1 MRKTLRIFAM
11 AVAMLL
17 PFAMQAQET
26 LTVYDGTNTNSNVP
40 IHGGYA
46 DWGTR
51 SQFIYPASELSDV
64 NGGTI
69 NQLTFYSSTSAASYN
84 QQFTVYMKEVSNTT
98 FATAA
103 LEDWSSMDVVYV
115 GTIGVTGNQMQI
127 TLSTPF
133 SYGGG
138 NLMVGFQVT
147 VWGSACPS
155 ISWYGQN
162 QPTGTYTAVYN
173 DANGSHTWTTAVSRQ
188 AFLPKTTFTY
198 EPAAA
203 GCAAVKNLAVD
214 PTLTTSSSMTFG
226 WTDEDNT
233 SATYFVYRI
242 NGTDTTLLQGG
253 LTAMTYTATGLD
265 ANTAYT
271 FGVKASCGEGDTSRI
286 RTVSGRTA
294 CGVVSAFPW
303 VEDFESYAA
312 NTTAIPCMLNEHIE
326 GSGSQVFA
334 VDATTQS
341 GNATNKLM
349 LPDMS
354 NGTMTKL
361 VLPEMSLNGNY
372 EFIIDVLRSAYGASY
387 PGEGIRVFASVDGE
401 LDGATE
407 MGFISRN
414 HTQTDGG
421 VVQAESAT
429 GWYTYEFPIPI
440 TSGTCYIILR
450 GESKW
455 GASTYM
461 DNFRVALAP
470 TCAKP
475 RALTV
480 EGTTSNSISLSWSD
494 AINSGAT
501 YSVMAITGDD
511 TTYVGGLT
519 DTAYTL
525 TGLDTNANYSIVV
538 RALCSDSDSSR
549 AVTVSA
555 STLRAGHTLWSFNL
569 TGAAKRGDV
578 VFDAE
583 AGTITA
589 PVWYTATPASDLS
602 ASWSL
607 STSARAYLDTAGDG
621 SYTCYVSWA
630 SYLPQYLKMNTP
642 TTLRIVAQ
650 DTALYTDYVIT
661 LVTED
666 CVKDRNLVLVPER
679 VRLTAS
685 WSNPDTS
692 VTEHHV
698 LCSDVR
704 LDLAALSTAQYVT
717 VSGAMSYTFEG
728 LARATK
734 YYVYEKS
741 ACDTEWLEDSVMTKD
756 LGECIDVVVADG
768 TSTNSYVPV
777 YCNYLD
783 DPIGMQSVYPASMLT
798 DLVGVT
804 IDSLHYFVSSRPTM
818 NFGSDK
824 PIKVTMAI
832 VDVANLSG
840 GFQSIANGTV
850 VYDGTI
856 SNDDITLADGFS
868 IKFSTPFTYTGGN
881 LLIAIQCNPNDVGA
895 YSNIYFYGV
904 SASSA
909 SRYANGIGG
918 YNFTVSGTTT
928 GFLPK
933 FSFSY
938 CQPAEPCPDVTDV
951 KADTVFST
959 SATISWTRS
968 DADYLVG
975 NQIIVSPVV
984 LEGDALES
992 ATAIDL
998 DAEVVS
1004 YEATGLDADQ
1014 DYYVYV
1020 KALCNG
1026 TDHPEGTSGWAT
1038 AQFHTFP
1045 TCRVP
1050 EIVSA
1055 TVTGK
1060 HTAKVVVRNTGAD
1073 FGQASN
1079 YNYIVSDVMLDAA
1092 ALAAATPTAT
1102 GITLDTVE
1110 VDNLASATTYYIYFQ
1125 NVNAAQSCVSPWS
1138 EPDSVKMPVAMPAV
1152 RYLQVTEVAHNAMTA
1167 IWQPNFSQFA
1177 DETAWRAAIVLHG
1190 QQPAAADWQTVTSTI
1205 EGTNNTY
1212 SAYNPFIGLI
1222 ADTAYDI
1229 YVAAYDVESGATSD
1243 TVILDSVRTAKFPG
1257 TGIIVADSTATNGY
1271 VMLRSQ
1277 YQDTDHRSQVI
1288 YPASMLTALQG
1299 KRMTAMRFYSNYV
1312 SSIRDGYGDWTENNF
1327 VLKLAVTA
1335 NENLASAWDAT
1346 EGDTVFDGSISTV
1359 VEDGQLVFEFDTPF
1373 QYNGGNLLVEL
1384 LYDDSFSNRYTSGS
1398 FYGMTADNA
1407 SRYANGSSALTTATG
1422 TVQNF
1427 LPKVMI
1433 DYEGASTCLP
1443 VSTIYVMDV
1452 TDANANAIWYPGN
1465 EENAWEYAVST
1476 SDSMTAAELEAAAMV
1491 LNTNNISLTGL
1502 TRDTNYT
1509 FYIRPICSDTDTGAW
1524 TKYTFR
1530 TLFVLYNYSVEVA
1543 YDTTM
1548 GTVSGA
1554 EDTVYVE
1561 GTVLTLVAE
1570 PATGYHFT
1578 GWSNGETSA
1587 TLTLTVDGDT
1597 TLTAN
1602 FAINVYTITANVNN
1616 AQMGTVTAPA
1626 TAEHGEEI
1634 TLTATP
1640 NDGYRFLGWSNG
1652 DTNTTI
1658 TLTVTANVTLTARF
1672 EQIPVYR
1679 ILLASANTTMGS
1691 VTPGLQ
1697 NVREGEQVT
1706 ATATANDGYR
1716 FVNWTDANGNVVST
1730 DNPYVFAASAD
1741 ITLTANFEST
1751 AVLYTVTGIA
1761 DSSYMGIVL
1770 GAGDYAENATVTLV
1784 AQAYEG
1790 FKLLHWT
1797 DANGNI
1803 VSEENP
1809 YIFNVTADVTYI
1821 AVFERGTLGIDDLEA
1836 ADVTVFATDNK
1847 IVVRGAEGNAVFVFD
1862 VNGRMLHKQNAAAA
1876 SEEFVMNNSGVYLV
1890 KVGNAPAKRVVVMR

>member
-26 LTVYDGTNTNSNVP
+26 LTVYDGTTTNQYVP
-40 IHGGYA
+40 FYGMYA
-46 DWGTR
+46 DTYGA
-51 SQFIYPASELSDV
+51 ASEVVFPSDQLSGMA
-64 NGGTI
+64 GGSI
-69 NQLTFYSSTSAASYN
+69 SSVTFYLQAP
-84 QQFTVYMKEVSNTT
+84 
-98 FATAA
+98 ATAA
-103 LEDWSSMDVVYV
+103 WTGRFQVYLAEISATTLSGITGPTAATVVYTGLV
-115 GTIGVTGNQMQI
+115 DATGSTLTINF
-127 TLSTPF
+127 STP
-133 SYGGG
+133 YEYQGG
-138 NLMVGFQVT
+138 NLLF
-147 VWGSACPS
+147 GSYVSQAGNWKS
-155 ISWYGQN
+155 AYFYGASQSTS
-162 QPTGTYTAVYN
+162 TGRYRQTSSGSGTAQ
-173 DANGSHTWTTAVSRQ
+173 S
-188 AFLPKTTFTY
+188 FLPKTTFTY

-203 GCAAVKNLAVD
+203 GCAAVKNLAID
-214 PTLTTSSSMTFG
+214 PNLTTTSSMTFG

-242 NGTDTTLLQGG
+242 NGTDTTLQQGG

-372 EFIIDVLRSAYGASY
+372 EFIIDVLRSASGTSY

-450 GESKW
+450 GESKY
-455 GASTYM
+455 GSSTYM

-470 TCAKP
+470 TCIKP

-621 SYTCYVSWA
+621 SFTCYVSWA

-698 LCSDVR
+698 LCSDAR

-756 LGECIDVVVADG
+756 LVECDEVVVADG
-768 TSTNSYVPV
+768 TATNGNVPL
-777 YCNYLD
+777 YGNYAERHQR
-783 DPIGMQSVYPASMLT
+783 IQSIYPASMLT
-798 DLVGVT
+798 DIVGLTMSQIKYYVSNGSST
-804 IDSLHYFVSSRPTM
+804 NWGGQTWEVSLGITEM
-818 NFGSDK
+818 E
-824 PIKVTMAI
+824 
-832 VDVANLSG
+832 NLSSG
-840 GFQSIANGTV
+840 WVDTLTLTRVYTGTLSASV
-850 VYDGTI
+850 
-856 SNDDITLADGFS
+856 ADGMTIVFDQ
-868 IKFSTPFTYTGGN
+868 PFTYTGGN
-881 LLIAIQCNPNDVGA
+881 MVVQFVQRVPNNYTACDFRGT
-895 YSNIYFYGV
+895 SSGV
-904 SASSA
+904 NSA
-909 SRYANGIGG
+909 SRYAYPANSADLFA
-918 YNFTVSGTTT
+918 NSGTTQN
-928 GFLPK
+928 FLPK

-984 LEGDALES
+984 LEGDALAS

-1026 TDHPEGTSGWAT
+1026 ADHPEGTSGWAT

-1055 TVTGK
+1055 EVTGK

-1190 QQPAAADWQTVTSTI
+1190 QQPAAADWQTVTTTI

-1257 TGIIVADSTATNGY
+1257 TGIIVADSTATNGN

-1299 KRMTAMRFYSNYV
+1299 KTITAMRFYANYV

-1346 EGDTVFDGSISTV
+1346 EGETVFDGSISTV

-1407 SRYANGSSALTTATG
+1407 SRYANGADALTTATG

-1465 EENAWEYAVST
+1465 EESSWQYAYST
-1476 SDSMTAAELEAAAMV
+1476 SDTMNAAELEAAAMV

-1658 TLTVTANVTLTARF
+1658 TITVTANVTITARF

-1790 FKLLHWT
+1790 FKFLHWT

-1836 ADVTVFATDNK
+1836 ADVTVLATDNK

>member
-40 IHGGYA
+40 VYGLYA
-46 DWGTR
+46 DYGCR

-69 NQLTFYSSTSAASYN
+69 NQLTFYSSTATASFN
-84 QQFTVYMKEVSNTT
+84 QQFTVYMKEVPNTT

-147 VWGSACPS
+147 VWGTECPS
-155 ISWYGQN
+155 ISWYGQT
-162 QPTGTYTAVYN
+162 QPSGTFTAAHN
-173 DANGSHTWTTAVSRQ
+173 RANTSHTWSSSVDRV

-214 PTLTTSSSMTFG
+214 PNLTTSNSMTFG

-242 NGTDTTLLQGG
+242 NGTDTTLLQGD

-334 VDATTQS
+334 VNTTTQS
-341 GNATNKLM
+341 GNTTNKLM

-372 EFIIDVLRSAYGASY
+372 EFIIDVLRSASGASY

-607 STSARAYLDTAGDG
+607 SNSARAYLDTAGDG

-630 SYLPQYLKMNTP
+630 SSLAQYLKMNTP

-698 LCSDVR
+698 LCSDAR

-984 LEGDALES
+984 LEGDALAS

-1026 TDHPEGTSGWAT
+1026 ADHPEGTSGWAT

-1050 EIVSA
+1050 EIVSTEA
-1055 TVTGK
+1055 TGK
-1060 HTAKVVVRNTGAD
+1060 HTAKVVVRNTGVD

-1079 YNYIVSDVMLDAA
+1079 YNYIVSDVELDAA

-1125 NVNAAQSCVSPWS
+1125 NVNAAQNCVSPWS
-1138 EPDSVKMPVAMPAV
+1138 EPDSVKMPVAMPAPIM
-1152 RYLQVTEVAHNAMTA
+1152 LAANDIAHNAMTA
-1167 IWQPNFSQFA
+1167 VWQRDEANFA
-1177 DETAWRAAIVLHG
+1177 DETAWRIALVLHDSV
-1190 QQPAAADWQTVTSTI
+1190 PKATDWLDATTASQM
-1205 EGTNNTY
+1205 
-1212 SAYNPFIGLI
+1212 FIGLLN
-1222 ADTAYDI
+1222 DTAYDI
-1229 YVAAYDVESGATSD
+1229 HLCAYDAASGMTSD
-1243 TVILDSVRTAKFPG
+1243 TVMLANVRTLPFPDACEQIG
-1257 TGIIVADSTATNGY
+1257 TGNTTTSYFLPGMYGWHYFAA
-1271 VMLRSQ
+1271 L
-1277 YQDTDHRSQVI
+1277 
-1288 YPASMLTALQG
+1288 YPIETSGNIESLG
-1299 KRMTAMRFYSNYV
+1299 VTAMYSSNGLSNMEIWV
-1312 SSIRDGYGDWTENNF
+1312 KVVDGDFAFDAATTTFSS
-1327 VLKLAVTA
+1327 
-1335 NENLASAWDAT
+1335 
-1346 EGDTVFDGSISTV
+1346 
-1359 VEDGQLVFEFDTPF
+1359 
-1373 QYNGGNLLVEL
+1373 
-1384 LYDDSFSNRYTSGS
+1384 
-1398 FYGMTADNA
+1398 MTADATSIYSGADNIVSGLNQIPLA
-1407 SRYANGSSALTTATG
+1407 SPVAVSEGEQLLVLVRSVCNDPTGSGSKTVRATSVSGKTWRIAKDNSDIDPTTATISSPTSG
-1422 TVQNF
+1422 ANASLTEARPNLQ
-1427 LPKVMI
+1427 LC
-1433 DYEGASTCLP
+1433 YEPVTCLQ
-1443 VSTIYVMDV
+1443 VKSSNIYSDAI
-1452 TDANANAIWYPGN
+1452 TDSSASLSWYPGN
-1465 EENAWEYAVST
+1465 EESSWQYAYST
-1476 SDSMTAAELEAAAMV
+1476 SDTMNAAELEAAAMV

-1658 TLTVTANVTLTARF
+1658 TITVTANVTITARF

-1790 FKLLHWT
+1790 FKFLHWT

-1821 AVFERGTLGIDDLEA
+1821 AVFVRGTLGIDDLEA

>member
-26 LTVYDGTNTNSNVP
+26 LTVYDGTTTNQYVP
-40 IHGGYA
+40 FYGMYA
-46 DWGTR
+46 DTYGA
-51 SQFIYPASELSDV
+51 ASEVVFPSDQLSGMA
-64 NGGTI
+64 GGSI
-69 NQLTFYSSTSAASYN
+69 SSVTFYLQAP
-84 QQFTVYMKEVSNTT
+84 
-98 FATAA
+98 ATAA
-103 LEDWSSMDVVYV
+103 WTGRFQVYLAEISATTLSGITGPTAATVVYTGLV
-115 GTIGVTGNQMQI
+115 DATGSTLTINF
-127 TLSTPF
+127 STP
-133 SYGGG
+133 YEYQGG
-138 NLMVGFQVT
+138 NLLF
-147 VWGSACPS
+147 GSYVSQAGNWKS
-155 ISWYGQN
+155 AYFYGASQSTS
-162 QPTGTYTAVYN
+162 TGRYRQTSSGSGTAQ
-173 DANGSHTWTTAVSRQ
+173 S
-188 AFLPKTTFTY
+188 FLPKTTFTY

-203 GCAAVKNLAVD
+203 GCAAVKNLAID
-214 PTLTTSSSMTFG
+214 PNLTTTSSMTFG

-242 NGTDTTLLQGG
+242 NGTDTTLQQGG

-326 GSGSQVFA
+326 GPESQVFT
-334 VDATTQS
+334 VNTTTQS

-372 EFIIDVLRSAYGASY
+372 EFIIDVLRSASGTSY

-450 GESKW
+450 GESKY
-455 GASTYM
+455 GSSTYM
-461 DNFRVALAP
+461 DNFSVALAP
-470 TCAKP
+470 TCIKP

-621 SYTCYVSWA
+621 SFTCYVSWA

-741 ACDTEWLEDSVMTKD
+741 ACDTEWLEDSVMTND
-756 LGECIDVVVADG
+756 LVECDEVVVADG
-768 TSTNSYVPV
+768 TATNGNVPL
-777 YCNYLD
+777 YGNYAERHQR
-783 DPIGMQSVYPASMLT
+783 IQSIYPASMLT
-798 DLVGVT
+798 DIVGLT
-804 IDSLHYFVSSRPTM
+804 MSQIKYYVSS
-818 NFGSDK
+818 GSSTNWGGQTWEVSLG
-824 PIKVTMAI
+824 ITEME
-832 VDVANLSG
+832 NLSSG
-840 GFQSIANGTV
+840 WVDTLTLTRVYTGTLSASV
-850 VYDGTI
+850 
-856 SNDDITLADGFS
+856 ADGMTIVFDQ
-868 IKFSTPFTYTGGN
+868 PFTYTGGN
-881 LLIAIQCNPNDVGA
+881 MVVQFVQRVPNNYTA
-895 YSNIYFYGV
+895 CYFRGTSSGV
-904 SASSA
+904 NSA
-909 SRYANGIGG
+909 SRYANPA
-918 YNFTVSGTTT
+918 NTADLFANSGTTQN
-928 GFLPK
+928 FLPK
-933 FSFSY
+933 FSTEY
-938 CQPAEPCPDVTDV
+938 CLPAEPCPDVTDV

-984 LEGDALES
+984 LESDALES

-1050 EIVSA
+1050 EIVSTEA
-1055 TVTGK
+1055 TGK
-1060 HTAKVVVRNTGAD
+1060 HTAKVVVRNTGVD

-1079 YNYIVSDVMLDAA
+1079 YNYIVSDVELDAA

-1125 NVNAAQSCVSPWS
+1125 NVNAAQNCVSPWS
-1138 EPDSVKMPVAMPAV
+1138 EPDSVKMPVAMPAPIM
-1152 RYLQVTEVAHNAMTA
+1152 LAANDIAHNAMTA
-1167 IWQPNFSQFA
+1167 VWQRDEANFA
-1177 DETAWRAAIVLHG
+1177 DETAWRIALVLHDSV
-1190 QQPAAADWQTVTSTI
+1190 PKATDWLDATTASQM
-1205 EGTNNTY
+1205 
-1212 SAYNPFIGLI
+1212 FIGLLN
-1222 ADTAYDI
+1222 DTAYDI
-1229 YVAAYDVESGATSD
+1229 HLCAYDAASGMTSD
-1243 TVILDSVRTAKFPG
+1243 TVMLANVRTLPFPDACEQIG
-1257 TGIIVADSTATNGY
+1257 TGNTTTGY
-1271 VMLRSQ
+1271 FLPGL
-1277 YQDTDHRSQVI
+1277 YGWHYFAAL
-1288 YPASMLTALQG
+1288 YPIETSGNIESLG
-1299 KRMTAMRFYSNYV
+1299 VTAMYSSNGLSNMEIWV
-1312 SSIRDGYGDWTENNF
+1312 KVVDGDFAFDAATTTFSS
-1327 VLKLAVTA
+1327 
-1335 NENLASAWDAT
+1335 
-1346 EGDTVFDGSISTV
+1346 
-1359 VEDGQLVFEFDTPF
+1359 
-1373 QYNGGNLLVEL
+1373 
-1384 LYDDSFSNRYTSGS
+1384 
-1398 FYGMTADNA
+1398 MTADATSIYSGADNIVSGLNQIPLASPVAVSEGEQLLVLVRSVCNA
-1407 SRYANGSSALTTATG
+1407 PSGSGSKTVRATSVSGKTWRIAKDNSDIDPTTATISSPTSG
-1422 TVQNF
+1422 ANASLTEARPNLQ
-1427 LPKVMI
+1427 LC
-1433 DYEGASTCLP
+1433 YEPVTCLQ
-1443 VSTIYVMDV
+1443 VKSSNIYSDAI
-1452 TDANANAIWYPGN
+1452 TDSSASLSWYPGN
-1465 EENAWEYAVST
+1465 EESSWQYAYST
-1476 SDSMTAAELEAAAMV
+1476 SDTMNAAELEAAAMV

-1658 TLTVTANVTLTARF
+1658 TITVTANVTITARF

-1790 FKLLHWT
+1790 FKFLHWT